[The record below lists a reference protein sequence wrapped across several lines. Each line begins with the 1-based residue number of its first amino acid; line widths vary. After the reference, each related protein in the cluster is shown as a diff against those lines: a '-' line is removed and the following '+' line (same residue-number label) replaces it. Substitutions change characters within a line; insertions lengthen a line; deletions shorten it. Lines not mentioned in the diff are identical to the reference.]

1 MLSPA
6 SVLGDFEFGVQ
17 VAADTVLKVDALLG
31 AALIGTFTFTEGSN
45 DPDFKKSA
53 VNNILLLGEN
63 GRRLD
68 KIVLTVRSGAVTA
81 IIESKLFEISEI
93 PLPAAWPPFA
103 AGLASS
109 RICGAGPPSPSFE
122 AGSPRQ
128 LRPVSGASNQRFSR
142 APKHCSSGGG
152 SCSQKLSQPS
162 SAEPDHRLQFAPVV
176 TWEQDW
182 DPPLDAKSLVGAE
195 TNRR

>member
-1 MLSPA
+1 MPYWARPSSEPSLSLRDRTTLISKNRRSTISSCSEKTA
-6 SVLGDFEFGVQ
+6 
-17 VAADTVLKVDALLG
+17 G
-31 AALIGTFTFTEGSN
+31 AF
-45 DPDFKKSA
+45 
-53 VNNILLLGEN
+53 
-63 GRRLD
+63 D

-81 IIESKLFEISEI
+81 IIKSKLFEISEI